1 MSDIPNPPLRRGNER
16 IPPWRDGRIIGVLLQ
31 IVFVVLFVLSLSWIF
46 TNIGNN
52 LDALGEG
59 QFSCKEGGSSYRCAF
74 DFLSIDAQFPIGE
87 SVISYDP
94 NTDSFWRA
102 IGIGVL
108 NTAKV
113 AVYGIILTTIL
124 GTITGIARLS
134 SNWLV
139 SNIAKWYIDL
149 MRNTPLLLQ
158 LFFLYFVIFLVS
170 LPSVNAVEPL
180 LGLPIYV
187 SQRGANYP
195 SLVPMASFATWFA
208 FIVLGLVQA
217 QLLWVI
223 LGRREEQTGQ
233 TSNRALWAIVSFFV
247 VVVIGWFIAGNN
259 SNTEAALVSRASRI
273 REFGDIAALVERNLG
288 ISDVGDIEAALANG
302 TLTQEAVEEAAV
314 SVCAINESAS
324 EINLTAQLGAAN
336 VPFTITR
343 SDRPDQAIA
352 TYAEGGCDI
361 FVADRATLAAERDLL
376 ENSAD
381 QLIVPLPET
390 PVRLS
395 VPRLEG
401 FNFVGGGRLTL
412 EFSAILLG
420 LVLYTGAFVAE
431 IVRAGILSVSKGQT
445 EAARALGLSETQRLR
460 LIVMPQALRVIIPP
474 LTSQYLNLTKNSSLA
489 AAVLF
494 PDLYRTIN
502 TIINQSGRAIQP
514 IIIMALIYLSISLL
528 ISFFLNWYNQK
539 IALVE
544 R

>member
-1 MSDIPNPPLRRGNER
+1 MSDIPNAPLRRSNER
-16 IPPWRDGRIIGVLLQ
+16 IPPWRDGRIIGILLQ
-31 IVFVVLFVLSLSWIF
+31 IVFVVLFALGLNWLI

-74 DFLSIDAQFPIGE
+74 DFLSIDAQFGISE
-87 SVISYDP
+87 SVIDYDP
-94 NTDSFWRA
+94 NSDSFWRA
-102 IGIGVL
+102 IGVGVL

-113 AVYGIILTTIL
+113 SFYGIILTTIL
-124 GTITGIARLS
+124 GTLTGIARLS
-134 SNWLV
+134 NNWFV

-158 LFFLYFVIFLVS
+158 LFFIYFVVFLVN
-170 LPSVNAVEPL
+170 LPLVDDVQPL
-180 LGLPIYV
+180 LGLPIFV
-187 SQRGANYP
+187 SQRGVNYP

-208 FIVLGLVQA
+208 FIVVGIVQA

-223 LGRREEQTGQ
+223 LGRQEEKTGQ
-233 TSNRALWAIVSFFV
+233 TFSRGRWAFLSFLV
-247 VVVIGWFIAGNN
+247 VIVIGWFVAGSN
-259 SNTEAALVSRASRI
+259 SDAEAALVARADRV
-273 REFGDIAALVERNLG
+273 REFSDIPALVERRLG
-288 ISDVGDIEAALANG
+288 IDDLGDIETAVANG
-302 TLTQEAVEEAAV
+302 TLTQAEVDEAAL
-314 SVCAINESAS
+314 SICAINESAS
-324 EINLTAQLGAAN
+324 EINLTSLLRAAN
-336 VPFTITR
+336 VPFTVNR
-343 SDRPDQAIA
+343 SDRPDQAIE
-352 TYAEGGCDI
+352 TYAEGGCEI
-361 FVADRATLAAERDLL
+361 FVENQATLAAERDLL
-376 ENSAD
+376 ENSAA

-395 VPRLEG
+395 APKLEG
-401 FNFVGGGRLTL
+401 FNFVGGSRLTL
-412 EFSAILLG
+412 EFTAILVG

-460 LIVMPQALRVIIPP
+460 LIVLPQALRVIIPP

-514 IIIMALIYLSISLL
+514 FVIMALIYLSISLL
-528 ISFFLNWYNQK
+528 ISLFLNWYNQR

>member
-1 MSDIPNPPLRRGNER
+1 MSDTLKPSLRGNER
-16 IPPWRDGRIIGVLLQ
+16 IPPWRDGRIIGILLQ
-31 IVFVVLFVLSLSWIF
+31 IVFVVLLIFSLNWLF

-52 LDALGEG
+52 LDKLGAG
-59 QFSCKEGGSSYRCAF
+59 QFSCKEGGTSYRCAF
-74 DFLSIDAQFPIGE
+74 DFLSGEAQFPISE

-108 NTAKV
+108 NTGKV
-113 AVYGIILTTIL
+113 ALFGIILTTIL
-124 GTITGIARLS
+124 GTVTGIARLS

-170 LPSVNAVEPL
+170 LPSVNAVRPF
-180 LGLPIYV
+180 LGLPIYI
-187 SQRGANYP
+187 SQRGMNYP

-208 FIVLGLVQA
+208 FIVLGIVQA
-217 QLLWVI
+217 QLIWVI

-233 TSNRALWAIVSFFV
+233 ESSRGRWAIFSFLV
-247 VVVIGWFIAGNN
+247 VVIIGWFIAGNN

-273 REFGDIAALVERNLG
+273 REFDDIPALVERRLG
-288 ISDVGDIEAALANG
+288 VDVTDIETSLENG
-302 TLTQEAVEEAAV
+302 TLTPEQVDDAALKI
-314 SVCAINESAS
+314 CALNESAS
-324 EINLTAQLGAAN
+324 EINLTAQLRAAS
-336 VPFTITR
+336 VPFDVTR
-343 SDRPDQAIA
+343 TDRPDQAID
-352 TYAEGGCDI
+352 TYAEGGCEI
-361 FVADRATLAAERDLL
+361 FVASQATLAAERDLL

-390 PVRLS
+390 PVRIS
-395 VPRLEG
+395 APKLEG
-401 FNFVGGGRLTL
+401 FNFVGGSKLTL
-412 EFSAILLG
+412 EFAAILLG

-445 EAARALGLSETQRLR
+445 EAARALGLTETQRLR
-460 LIVMPQALRVIIPP
+460 LVVLPQALRVIIPP

-489 AAVLF
+489 SAVLF
-494 PDLYRTIN
+494 PDLLRNIN
-502 TIINQSGRAIQP
+502 TIINQSGRPIQP
-514 IIIMALIYLSISLL
+514 VVIMALIYLSISLF

>member
-1 MSDIPNPPLRRGNER
+1 MSDTLKPSLRGNQR
-16 IPPWRDGRIIGVLLQ
+16 IPPWRDGRIIGILLQ
-31 IVFVVLFVLSLSWIF
+31 IVFVVLLILSLNWLF

-52 LDALGEG
+52 LDKLGAG
-59 QFSCKEGGSSYRCAF
+59 QFSCKEGGTSYRCAF
-74 DFLSIDAQFPIGE
+74 DFLSGEAQFPISE

-108 NTAKV
+108 NTGKV
-113 AVYGIILTTIL
+113 AVFGIILTTIL
-124 GTITGIARLS
+124 GTFTGIARLS

-170 LPSVNAVEPL
+170 LPSVNEVRPF
-180 LGLPIYV
+180 LGLPIFI
-187 SQRGANYP
+187 SQRGMNYP
-195 SLVPMASFATWFA
+195 ALVPMASFATWFA

-217 QLLWVI
+217 QLIWVI

-233 TSNRALWAIVSFFV
+233 ESSRGRWAIFSFLV
-247 VVVIGWFIAGNN
+247 VVTIGWFVAGNN

-273 REFGDIAALVERNLG
+273 REFDDIPALVERRLG
-288 ISDVGDIEAALANG
+288 VDVTDIATFLGNG
-302 TLTQEAVEEAAV
+302 TLTPEQVDDAALKI
-314 SVCAINESAS
+314 CALNESAS
-324 EINLTAQLGAAN
+324 EINLTAQLRAAS
-336 VPFTITR
+336 VPFDVTR
-343 SDRPDQAIA
+343 SDRPDQAID
-352 TYAEGGCDI
+352 TYAEGGCEI
-361 FVADRATLAAERDLL
+361 FVASQATLAAERDLL

-390 PVRLS
+390 PVRIS
-395 VPRLEG
+395 APKLEG
-401 FNFVGGGRLTL
+401 FNFVGGSRLTL
-412 EFSAILLG
+412 EFAAILLG

-445 EAARALGLSETQRLR
+445 EAARALGLTETQRLR
-460 LIVMPQALRVIIPP
+460 LVVLPQALRVIIPP

-489 AAVLF
+489 SAVLF
-494 PDLYRTIN
+494 PDLLRNIN
-502 TIINQSGRAIQP
+502 TIINQSGRPIQP
-514 IIIMALIYLSISLL
+514 VVIMALIYLLISLV

>member
-1 MSDIPNPPLRRGNER
+1 MSDIPKPSLRGNER
-16 IPPWRDGRIIGVLLQ
+16 IPPWRDGRIIGILLQ
-31 IVFVVLFVLSLSWIF
+31 IVFVVLLVLSLNWLF

-52 LDALGEG
+52 LDALGAG
-59 QFSCKEGGSSYRCAF
+59 QFSCREGGTSYRCAF
-74 DFLSIDAQFPIGE
+74 DFLSGEAQFPISE
-87 SVISYDP
+87 SVIDYDP

-113 AVYGIILTTIL
+113 AFFGIILTTIL
-124 GTITGIARLS
+124 GTFTGIARLS

-158 LFFLYFVIFLVS
+158 LFFIYFVIFLVS
-170 LPSVNAVEPL
+170 LPSVNDVQPL
-180 LGLPIYV
+180 LGLPIFV
-187 SQRGANYP
+187 SQRGMNYP
-195 SLVPMASFATWFA
+195 SLVPMASFATWAA

-217 QLLWVI
+217 QLLWVM

-233 TSNRALWAIVSFFV
+233 ESSRGRWAILSFV
-247 VVVIGWFIAGNN
+247 VVVIIGWFIAG
-259 SNTEAALVSRASRI
+259 SNADTEAVLVSRASRI
-273 REFGDIAALVERNLG
+273 RDFDDIPALVERRLG
-288 ISDVGDIEAALANG
+288 INDIGDIETRLENG
-302 TLTQEAVEEAAV
+302 TLAQEAVDEAALKI
-314 SVCAINESAS
+314 CAINESAS
-324 EINLTAQLGAAN
+324 EINLTAQLRRAN
-336 VPFTITR
+336 VPFDVER
-343 SDRPDQAIA
+343 SDRADQAIES
-352 TYAEGGCDI
+352 YAAGDCEM
-361 FVADRATLAAERDLL
+361 FVANKATLAAERDLL

-395 VPRLEG
+395 VPKLEG
-401 FNFVGGGRLTL
+401 FNFVGGSKLTL
-412 EFSAILLG
+412 EFAAILLG
-420 LVLYTGAFVAE
+420 LVLYTAAFVAE

-460 LIVMPQALRVIIPP
+460 LVVLPQALRVIIPP

-494 PDLYRTIN
+494 PDLYRNIN
-502 TIINQSGRAIQP
+502 TIINQSGRPIQP
-514 IIIMALIYLSISLL
+514 IVIMALIYLSISLF
-528 ISFFLNWYNQK
+528 ISFFLNWYNNK

>member
-1 MSDIPNPPLRRGNER
+1 MSDTLKPSLRGNER
-16 IPPWRDGRIIGVLLQ
+16 IPPWRDGRIIGILLQ
-31 IVFVVLFVLSLSWIF
+31 IVFVVLLIFSLNWLF

-52 LDALGEG
+52 LDALGAG
-59 QFSCKEGGSSYRCAF
+59 QFSCKEGGTSYRCAF
-74 DFLSIDAQFPIGE
+74 DFLSGEAQFPISE

-108 NTAKV
+108 NTGKV
-113 AVYGIILTTIL
+113 AVFGIILTTIL
-124 GTITGIARLS
+124 GTFTGIARLS
-134 SNWLV
+134 SNWLI

-170 LPSVNAVEPL
+170 LPSVNEVRPF
-180 LGLPIYV
+180 LGLPIFI
-187 SQRGANYP
+187 SQRGMNYP

-217 QLLWVI
+217 QLIWVI
-223 LGRREEQTGQ
+223 LGKREEQTGQ
-233 TSNRALWAIVSFFV
+233 EANRGRWAIFSFLV
-247 VVVIGWFIAGNN
+247 VVVIGWFIAGSN
-259 SNTEAALVSRASRI
+259 SHTEAALVSRASRI
-273 REFGDIAALVERNLG
+273 RTFDDIPALIEHRLG
-288 ISDVGDIEAALANG
+288 VDVADIKTSLENG
-302 TLTQEAVEEAAV
+302 TLTQEQVDDAALKI
-314 SVCAINESAS
+314 CAINEAAS
-324 EINLTAQLGAAN
+324 EINLTAQLRAAD
-336 VPFTITR
+336 VPFDVER
-343 SDRPDQAIA
+343 SDRPDQAIE
-352 TYAEGGCDI
+352 TYAEGGCEI
-361 FVADRATLAAERDLL
+361 FVASEATLAAERDLL

-390 PVRLS
+390 PVRVS
-395 VPRLEG
+395 APKLEG
-401 FNFVGGGRLTL
+401 FNFVGGSKLTL
-412 EFSAILLG
+412 EFAAILLG

-460 LIVMPQALRVIIPP
+460 LVVLPQALRVIIPP

-494 PDLYRTIN
+494 PDLYRNIN
-502 TIINQSGRAIQP
+502 TIINQSGRPIQP
-514 IIIMALIYLSISLL
+514 IVIMALIYLSISLF

>member
-1 MSDIPNPPLRRGNER
+1 MSDTLNPSLRGNQR
-16 IPPWRDGRIIGVLLQ
+16 IPPWRDGRIIGILLQ
-31 IVFVVLFVLSLSWIF
+31 IVFVVLLILSLNWLF

-52 LDALGEG
+52 LDKLGAG
-59 QFSCKEGGSSYRCAF
+59 QFSCKEGGTSYRCAF
-74 DFLSIDAQFPIGE
+74 DFLSGEAQFPISE

-108 NTAKV
+108 NTGKV
-113 AVYGIILTTIL
+113 AVFGIILTTIL
-124 GTITGIARLS
+124 GTFTGIARLS

-170 LPSVNAVEPL
+170 LPSVNEVRPF
-180 LGLPIYV
+180 LGLPIFI
-187 SQRGANYP
+187 SQRGMNYP

-217 QLLWVI
+217 QLIWVI

-233 TSNRALWAIVSFFV
+233 ESNRGRWAIFSFLV
-247 VVVIGWFIAGNN
+247 VVLLGWFIAGNN

-273 REFGDIAALVERNLG
+273 REFDDIPALVERRLG
-288 ISDVGDIEAALANG
+288 VDVADIDTALENG
-302 TLTQEAVEEAAV
+302 TLTPEQVDDATLKI
-314 SVCAINESAS
+314 CALNESAS
-324 EINLTAQLGAAN
+324 EINLTAQLRAAS
-336 VPFTITR
+336 VPFDVTR
-343 SDRPDQAIA
+343 SDRPDQAID
-352 TYAEGGCDI
+352 TYAEGGCEI
-361 FVADRATLAAERDLL
+361 FVASQGTLAAERDLL

-390 PVRLS
+390 PVRIS
-395 VPRLEG
+395 APKLEG
-401 FNFVGGGRLTL
+401 FNFVGGSKLTL
-412 EFSAILLG
+412 EFAAILLG

-460 LIVMPQALRVIIPP
+460 LVVLPQALRVIIPP

-489 AAVLF
+489 SAVLF
-494 PDLYRTIN
+494 PDLLRNIN
-502 TIINQSGRAIQP
+502 TIINQSGRPIQP
-514 IIIMALIYLSISLL
+514 VVIMALIYLSISLV

>member
-1 MSDIPNPPLRRGNER
+1 MSDIPNPSLRGNET

-31 IVFVVLFVLSLSWIF
+31 IVFVVLFVLSLSWII

-74 DFLSIDAQFPIGE
+74 DFLSADAQFPIGE

-94 NTDSFWRA
+94 ITDSFWRA

-113 AVYGIILTTIL
+113 AVYGIIFTTIL
-124 GTITGIARLS
+124 GTLTGIARLS

-158 LFFLYFVIFLVS
+158 LFFLYFVIFLIS
-170 LPSVNAVEPL
+170 LPSVNEVQPL

-208 FIVLGLVQA
+208 FIVLGIVQA

-233 TSNRALWAIVSFFV
+233 TISRGRWAFLSFLV
-247 VVVIGWFIAGNN
+247 VVGIGWFVAGSN
-259 SNTEAALVSRASRI
+259 SNAEAALVSRASRI
-273 REFGDIAALVERNLG
+273 REFGDIPAFVERRLG
-288 ISDVGDIEAALANG
+288 INDLSDIETDLANG
-302 TLTQEAVEEAAV
+302 TLTQEAVDEAALK
-314 SVCAINESAS
+314 VCAITDSAS
-324 EINLTAQLGAAN
+324 EINLTSQLRAAN
-336 VPFTITR
+336 VPFSVDR
-343 SDRPDQAIA
+343 SERSDQAIA

-361 FVADRATLAAERDLL
+361 FVASQATLAAERDVL
-376 ENSAD
+376 ENSSD

-395 VPRLEG
+395 VPKLEG
-401 FNFVGGGRLTL
+401 FNFVGGAKLTL
-412 EFSAILLG
+412 EFSAILVG

-431 IVRAGILSVSKGQT
+431 IVRAGILSVSKGQS
-445 EAARALGLSETQRLR
+445 EAARALGLTETQRLR
-460 LIVMPQALRVIIPP
+460 LVVLPQALRVIIPP

-514 IIIMALIYLSISLL
+514 IIIMALIYLSISLF
-528 ISFFLNWYNQK
+528 ISFFLNWYNRK

>member
-1 MSDIPNPPLRRGNER
+1 MSDIPKPSLRGNER
-16 IPPWRDGRIIGVLLQ
+16 IPPWRDGRIIGILLQ
-31 IVFVVLFVLSLSWIF
+31 IVFVVLLVLSLNWLF

-52 LDALGEG
+52 LDALGAG
-59 QFSCKEGGSSYRCAF
+59 QFSCKEGGTSYRCAF
-74 DFLSIDAQFPIGE
+74 DFLSGEAQFPISE

-113 AVYGIILTTIL
+113 AVFGIILTTIL
-124 GTITGIARLS
+124 GTFTGIARLS

-170 LPSVNAVEPL
+170 LPSVNDVQPL
-180 LGLPIYV
+180 LGLPIFI
-187 SQRGANYP
+187 SQRGMNYP
-195 SLVPMASFATWFA
+195 SLVPMSSFATWAA

-217 QLLWVI
+217 QLIWVI

-233 TSNRALWAIVSFFV
+233 EASRGRWAIISFL
-247 VVVIGWFIAGNN
+247 VVVIIGWFVAG
-259 SNTEAALVSRASRI
+259 SNADAEAGLVSRASRV
-273 REFGDIAALVERNLG
+273 REVGDIPALVERRLG
-288 ISDVGDIEAALANG
+288 INDLSTIESAVASG
-302 TLTQEAVEEAAV
+302 TLTQEAVDEAALKI
-314 SVCAINESAS
+314 CAINESAS
-324 EINLTAQLGAAN
+324 EINLTAQLRQAN
-336 VPFTITR
+336 VPFDVTR

-352 TYAEGGCDI
+352 TYAEGGCEI
-361 FVADRATLAAERDLL
+361 FVANRATLAAERDLL

-395 VPRLEG
+395 VPKLEG
-401 FNFVGGGRLTL
+401 FNFVGGSKLTL
-412 EFSAILLG
+412 EFAAILLG

-460 LIVMPQALRVIIPP
+460 LVVLPQALRVIIPP

-494 PDLYRTIN
+494 PDLYRNIN
-502 TIINQSGRAIQP
+502 TIINQSGRPIQP
-514 IIIMALIYLSISLL
+514 IVIMALIYLSISLF
-528 ISFFLNWYNQK
+528 ISFFLKWYNSK

>member
-1 MSDIPNPPLRRGNER
+1 MSDIPNAPLRRGNER
-16 IPPWRDGRIIGVLLQ
+16 IPPWRDGRIIGILLQ
-31 IVFVVLFVLSLSWIF
+31 IFFIVLFALGLNWLI

-74 DFLSIDAQFPIGE
+74 DFLSIDAQFGISE
-87 SVISYDP
+87 SVIDYDP
-94 NTDSFWRA
+94 NSDSFWRA
-102 IGIGVL
+102 IGVGVL

-113 AVYGIILTTIL
+113 SFYGIILTTIL
-124 GTITGIARLS
+124 GTLTGIARLS
-134 SNWLV
+134 NNWLV

-158 LFFLYFVIFLVS
+158 LFFLYFVVFLVN
-170 LPSVNAVEPL
+170 LPLVDDVQPL
-180 LGLPIYV
+180 LGLPIFI
-187 SQRGANYP
+187 SQRGVNYP

-208 FIVLGLVQA
+208 FIVLGIVQA

-223 LGRREEQTGQ
+223 LGRQEEKTGQ
-233 TSNRALWAIVSFFV
+233 TFSRGRWAFLSFLV
-247 VVVIGWFIAGNN
+247 VIVIGWFVAGNN
-259 SNTEAALVSRASRI
+259 SNAEAALVARAARV
-273 REFGDIAALVERNLG
+273 REFSDIPALVERRLG
-288 ISDVGDIEAALANG
+288 IDDLGDIETAVANG
-302 TLTQEAVEEAAV
+302 TLTQAEVDEAAL

-324 EINLTAQLGAAN
+324 EINLTSQLRAAN
-336 VPFTITR
+336 VPFTINR
-343 SDRPDQAIA
+343 SDRPDQAIE
-352 TYAEGGCDI
+352 TYAEGGCEI
-361 FVADRATLAAERDLL
+361 FVEDQATLAAERDLL
-376 ENSAD
+376 ENSPA

-395 VPRLEG
+395 APKLEG
-401 FNFVGGGRLTL
+401 FNFVGGSRLTL
-412 EFSAILLG
+412 EFTAILVG

-460 LIVMPQALRVIIPP
+460 LIVLPQALRVIIPP

-514 IIIMALIYLSISLL
+514 FVIMALIYLSISLF
-528 ISFFLNWYNQK
+528 ISFFLNWYNRK

>member
-1 MSDIPNPPLRRGNER
+1 MSDIPNPPLRGNQT
-16 IPPWRDGRIIGVLLQ
+16 IPPWRDGRIIGILLQ
-31 IVFVVLFVLSLSWIF
+31 IVFVILFVFSAIWIL
-46 TNIGNN
+46 TNVSDN
-52 LDALGEG
+52 LAALGEG
-59 QFSCKEGGSSYRCAF
+59 QFSCKEGGSSLRCAF
-74 DFLSIDAQFPIGE
+74 DFLSADAQFPIGE
-87 SVISYDP
+87 SVISYNP

-108 NTAKV
+108 NTGKV
-113 AVYGIILTTIL
+113 AIYGIILTTIL
-124 GTITGIARLS
+124 GTLTGIARLS

-170 LPSVNAVEPL
+170 LPSVNTVQPL
-180 LGLPIYV
+180 LGLPIFV
-187 SQRGANYP
+187 SQRGINYP

-233 TSNRALWAIVSFFV
+233 TSSRGRWAFLSFLL
-247 VVVIGWFIAGNN
+247 VVVIGWSVAGSN
-259 SNTEAALVSRASRI
+259 SKAEAALVARADRV
-273 REFGDIAALVERNLG
+273 REFSDIPALVERRLG
-288 ISDVGDIEAALANG
+288 IGDLGDIDTALANG
-302 TLTQEAVEEAAV
+302 TLSQEAVDDAALRI
-314 SVCAINESAS
+314 CAINESAS
-324 EINLTAQLGAAN
+324 EINLTSQLRRAS
-336 VPFTITR
+336 VPFIVTR

-352 TYAEGGCDI
+352 TYAEGGCEI
-361 FVADRATLAAERDLL
+361 FVANRATLAAERDLL

-381 QLIVPLPET
+381 QLIISLPET

-395 VPRLEG
+395 APKLEG
-401 FNFVGGGRLTL
+401 FNFVGGAKLTL
-412 EFSAILLG
+412 EFSAILVG

-460 LIVMPQALRVIIPP
+460 LVVLPQALRVIIPP

-514 IIIMALIYLSISLL
+514 IIIMALIYLSISLF

>member
-1 MSDIPNPPLRRGNER
+1 MSDIPKPIQRGNET
-16 IPPWRDGRIIGVLLQ
+16 IPPWRDGRIIGILLQ
-31 IVFVVLFVLSLSWIF
+31 IVFVILFVFSAVWLL
-46 TNIGNN
+46 TNISDN
-52 LDALGEG
+52 LATLGEG
-59 QFSCKEGGSSYRCAF
+59 QFSCKEGGSSLRCAF
-74 DFLSIDAQFPIGE
+74 DFLSVDAQFPIGE
-87 SVISYDP
+87 SVIDYNP

-102 IGIGVL
+102 IGVGVL

-113 AVYGIILTTIL
+113 AIYGIILTTIL

-139 SNIAKWYIDL
+139 RNIAKWYIDL

-170 LPSVNAVEPL
+170 LPSVNDVQPL
-180 LGLPIYV
+180 LGLPVFV
-187 SQRGANYP
+187 SQRGVNYP
-195 SLVPMASFATWFA
+195 SLVPMSSFATWFA
-208 FIVLGLVQA
+208 FIVLGVVQA

-233 TSNRALWAIVSFFV
+233 TSNRGRWAVLSFLV
-247 VVVIGWFIAGNN
+247 VVLIGWFVAGNN
-259 SNTEAALVSRASRI
+259 SETEAGLIARAARV
-273 REFGDIAALVERNLG
+273 REFRDIPALVERRLG
-288 ISDVGDIEAALANG
+288 LDDLSNIETELANG
-302 TLTQEAVEEAAV
+302 TLTQEAVDEAAL
-314 SVCAINESAS
+314 SICSINESAS
-324 EINLTAQLGAAN
+324 EINLTSQLRGVN
-336 VPFTITR
+336 VPFTVNR

-352 TYAEGGCDI
+352 TYAEGGCEI
-361 FVADRATLAAERDLL
+361 FVANQATLAAERDLL

-395 VPRLEG
+395 VPKLEG
-401 FNFVGGGRLTL
+401 FNFVGGAKLTL

-460 LIVMPQALRVIIPP
+460 LVVLPQALRVIIPP

-489 AAVLF
+489 AAVLY

-514 IIIMALIYLSISLL
+514 IVIMALIYLSISLL

>member
-1 MSDIPNPPLRRGNER
+1 MSDIPNPSLRGNET

-31 IVFVVLFVLSLSWIF
+31 IVFVVLFVLSLSWII
-46 TNIGNN
+46 TNVGNN

-74 DFLSIDAQFPIGE
+74 DFLSADAQFPIGE

-94 NTDSFWRA
+94 ITDSFWRA

-113 AVYGIILTTIL
+113 AVYGIIFTTIL
-124 GTITGIARLS
+124 GTLTGIARLS

-158 LFFLYFVIFLVS
+158 LFFLYFVIFLIS
-170 LPSVNAVEPL
+170 LPSVNEVQPL

-208 FIVLGLVQA
+208 FIVLGIVQA

-233 TSNRALWAIVSFFV
+233 TISRGRWAFLSFLV
-247 VVVIGWFIAGNN
+247 VVGIGWFVAGSN
-259 SNTEAALVSRASRI
+259 SNAEAALVSRASRI
-273 REFGDIAALVERNLG
+273 REFGDIPAFVERRLG
-288 ISDVGDIEAALANG
+288 INDLSDIETDLANG
-302 TLTQEAVEEAAV
+302 TLTQEAVDEAALK
-314 SVCAINESAS
+314 VCAITDSAS
-324 EINLTAQLGAAN
+324 EINLTSQLRAAN
-336 VPFTITR
+336 VPFSVDR
-343 SDRPDQAIA
+343 SERSDQAIA

-361 FVADRATLAAERDLL
+361 FVAPQATLAAERDVL

-395 VPRLEG
+395 VPKLEG
-401 FNFVGGGRLTL
+401 FNFVGGAKLTL
-412 EFSAILLG
+412 EFSAILVG

-431 IVRAGILSVSKGQT
+431 IVRAGILSVSKGQS
-445 EAARALGLSETQRLR
+445 EAARALGLTETQRLR
-460 LIVMPQALRVIIPP
+460 LVVLPQALRVIIPP

-514 IIIMALIYLSISLL
+514 IIIMALIYLSISLF
-528 ISFFLNWYNQK
+528 ISFFLNWYNRK